1 MKPTRVCMSV
11 RGVASKINKSHFWH
25 YHFRFWW
32 CGTHSDNWYSQ
43 RHSLGT
49 HQTPSIPHL
58 RSEPAPALV
67 DDFFRVHVVYEGK
80 SIYSHFYIVGC
91 YFPIPDS
98 SIVVVP
104 RWNLCWRPRS
114 TTSLLL
120 RGWWV
125 VYGLH
130 SQGGRV
136 ACCFLDR
143 RRAICQDLKKYF
155 IMNDKIAGPVT
166 RTHEM
171 SVWKSR
177 LLIIK

>member
-1 MKPTRVCMSV
+1 MKPTRECMSV

-25 YHFRFWW
+25 YHFSFWW

-49 HQTPSIPHL
+49 HHTPSIPHL

-67 DDFFRVHVVYEGK
+67 DGFFRVHVVYEEK

-120 RGWWV
+120 RGWWCTVCTLRADVLRV
-125 VYGLH
+125 VSWTGDAL
-130 SQGGRV
+130 SVR
-136 ACCFLDR
+136 
-143 RRAICQDLKKYF
+143 IWKNIF